1 MAPFSGRRKLRC
13 TVRVQAGRGGV
24 LEPKL
29 RSNPWRLSARLNK
42 EPRPKP
48 GLLFRP
54 PLSLSSVHQVPFTV
68 SPAAAGAGGLEDA
81 ERVQDECGKPQCQDA
96 DDDLLCGLHGFS
108 AQAISH
114 NAPAAMPPPQG
125 STGEVTAAGGAGA
138 PSPVA
143 ILPRHFFSSDAFMT
157 VYPLP
162 PS

>member
-68 SPAAAGAGGLEDA
+68 SPAAAGAGGPEGA
-81 ERVQDECGKPQCQDA
+81 ERGPDEGGKPQCQDA
-96 DDDLLCGLHGFS
+96 AADLLFRVPGF
-108 AQAISH
+108 
-114 NAPAAMPPPQG
+114 P
-125 STGEVTAAGGAGA
+125 
-138 PSPVA
+138 
-143 ILPRHFFSSDAFMT
+143 
-157 VYPLP
+157 
-162 PS
+162 